1 MISVLVPSVDTYVN
15 LNTLA
20 SISASKSFVITNH
33 SSNLIYVIVSST
45 QPLDTDRGI
54 PLYST
59 HTFYVEESDT
69 TIWIKGGPG
78 PVVIQDTSEIVAPYS
93 TTDLPK
99 DVWTSDQEGF
109 RRLRVDIGQ
118 TGFFLGKEFR
128 VFREFSIASGTTL
141 VLRITVPIN
150 AILFEQGVEID
161 AGSLRITNALGG
173 TPGGSFSEV
182 ITPIGK
188 NNMSTRPT
196 PFYTPQI
203 TWAAGGTHT
212 GGFVFDIHRAVAAN
226 ATAQQTTVG
235 NIVGDERG
243 VAVGTYYVRYENFGA
258 GTATGTLWFFYEER
272 N

>member
-33 SSNLIYVIVSST
+33 SSNLIYVIVSSA

-118 TGFFLGKEFR
+118 TSFFLGQQFR
-128 VFREFSIASGTTL
+128 TFREISIPAGQTY
-141 VLRITVPIN
+141 VVKVVVPVDSV
-150 AILFEQGVEID
+150 LFEQGVEID
-161 AGSLRITNALGG
+161 AGALRIVNAAAGTAGG
-173 TPGGSFSEV
+173 IFSETLPV
-182 ITPIGK
+182 VGK

-196 PFYTPQI
+196 PFYVSQL
-203 TWAAGGTHT
+203 TWTAGGTHT
-212 GGFVFDIHRAVAAN
+212 GGFVFDTHRIVAAN

-235 NIVGDERG
+235 NVVGDERG
-243 VAVGTYYVRYENFGA
+243 VAPNTYYIRYENIGS
-258 GTATGTLWFFYEER
+258 GTVTGTLWFFWEER
-272 N
+272 